1 MLKEDLTGRLLQRA
15 EAIAR
20 REELEQLLEVPSRE
34 LSIFIQREE
43 LLRELTALQGERIKV
58 QRELDRKREDCE
70 QSHSGFR
77 ERQEMVQE
85 TRMKLRELGKQ
96 VEEKLAR
103 NASENRQTEESL
115 DTLAHSI
122 SLPPL
127 ARLFEFL
134 AAKTRYSLDH
144 TLLSRQLDLVEQEE
158 SHLVSFIGCELSG
171 LDHQIQEASFDK
183 RKSDDLRR
191 KRGDVMKK
199 RDQRLNELAKWKST
213 AREVLKQTK
222 EKEGGE
228 KDLKSIYSFAA
239 FERLLGEV
247 KGNNED
253 EEGFR
258 NEAFEYFARLETQEF
273 ERIFLGA

>member
-34 LSIFIQREE
+34 LSIFIQREA

-58 QRELDRKREDCE
+58 QRELDRKREDCD
-70 QSHSGFR
+70 QAQSGFR
-77 ERQEMVQE
+77 ERYELVQE
-85 TRMKLRELGKQ
+85 TKIKLRELGKQ

-103 NASENRQTEESL
+103 NATENRQTEESL
-115 DTLAHSI
+115 DKLANSI

-134 AAKTRYSLDH
+134 SAKTRYSLDH
-144 TLLSRQLDLVEQEE
+144 TLLSRQVDLVEQEE
-158 SHLVSFIGCELSG
+158 SHLVSFIGSELST
-171 LDHQIQEASFDK
+171 LDQQIQEACFDK

-191 KRGDVMKK
+191 KRADVMKK

-213 AREVLKQTK
+213 AKEVLRQAKD
-222 EKEGGE
+222 KEGGE

-273 ERIFLGA
+273 ERNF